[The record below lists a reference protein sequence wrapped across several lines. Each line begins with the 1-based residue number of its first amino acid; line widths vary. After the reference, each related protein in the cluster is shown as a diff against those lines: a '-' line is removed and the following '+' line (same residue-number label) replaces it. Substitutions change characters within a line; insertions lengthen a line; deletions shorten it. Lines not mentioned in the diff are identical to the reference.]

1 MNLTTRIAELLRRA
15 RYWVASEAESSGGMD
30 EEMRLHLEYRARKLM
45 RDEGMTEKD
54 AMQEARRRFGNA
66 LHLREKSRDMWG
78 LGRIDDWTRD
88 LLIAIRALAR
98 RPGFTATAVLT
109 LAIGIGAN
117 TAVFSVVHSVLL
129 KPLAYPEPDRLVAV
143 VTKAPGA
150 QGLTF
155 ASGDLPLSASMWAT
169 FADQNQ
175 TLEAVGVWTPGNVNI
190 TQFEEPEQI
199 RVAFVGEGV
208 LAALRVQPLAGR
220 LFEAGE
226 YVPSSTPTPVILSHR
241 YWQRRFGSDPS
252 AVGRTLR
259 IDSRNRDVIGVMPAG
274 FRMVNAEAD
283 LLIPLRLDRSKLQLP
298 GFGLEAIGRLKPG
311 VDITAANT
319 DLARLIPVWMRSWPA
334 AAGVDPKVYESWRIT
349 PALRPLNQAVIGTA
363 GDILWPVMA
372 TIAVVMLIAAANVAS
387 LMLVRMDGQ
396 QQEIATRSALGATP
410 QRIARELMV
419 ESTVLALAGGAL
431 GLLAADAGVSLLVAT
446 GPAMLPRLHETAVD
460 GTAAWFTLGFSVFA
474 GLLTGLL
481 PAMRL
486 LRGDGGI
493 GSAMR
498 SSGRTASGSRDR
510 GRTRNTLVVAQ
521 VGLAAVLLISAGLMI
536 RTVYSLRQV
545 EPGFTNAEQIQ
556 TVRIAVPGGMEQ
568 VIRAEHDIVNNL
580 SAIPGVE
587 SVAFISE
594 IPMDGRKRG
603 WDAVCAEGKQE
614 LHAGTIPPTR
624 TFKMVSPGFFR
635 TMGTRLIA
643 GRDLTWSDV
652 FDRRPSV
659 LLSENLAREMFGG
672 SQAALGQRIG
682 SCVPGSPMQEVIG
695 VVQDMRDDGLHKAS
709 PAIVYWRPL
718 VDDMYGPGDV
728 NFMRNLTLVMRTASS
743 GEGFLKD
750 ISRAVWS
757 VNKSVPLASSQSMQ
771 AVVEQSMAP
780 ASFALVMLS
789 IAGAMALLLGVIG
802 LYGVI
807 AYSVSQRRREMGIR
821 LALGARPGELK
832 ADFVRQSLMLTGG
845 GVVLGLL
852 ASAGL
857 MRLMQAAL
865 YGTSPLDPLTYA
877 VVPAILLCAAVAA
890 SYLPARRVSSV
901 DPVEALRADG

>member
-1 MNLTTRIAELLRRA
+1 MNLTTRIAETLRRA
-15 RYWVASEAESSGGMD
+15 RYWIAGEAESTSGMD

-54 AMQEARRRFGNA
+54 AMREARRRFGNP
-66 LHLREKSRDMWG
+66 LHLRERSRDMWG
-78 LGRIDDWTRD
+78 LGRIDDWMRD
-88 LLIAIRALAR
+88 LRIAIRALTR

-150 QGLTF
+150 QGLAS
-155 ASGDLPLSASMWAT
+155 ASGELPLSASMWAT
-169 FADQNQ
+169 FADQNR
-175 TLEAVGVWTPGNVNI
+175 TLDAVGVWTPGNVNI

-199 RVAFVGEGV
+199 RVAFVSEGV
-208 LAALRVQPLAGR
+208 LAALRVQPVVGR
-220 LFEAGE
+220 VFSAGE
-226 YVPSSTPTPVILSHR
+226 YVPSNAPTPVILSHR
-241 YWQRRFGSDPS
+241 YWQRRFGSEPS

-259 IDSRNRDVIGVMPAG
+259 IDARERDIIGVMPAG
-274 FRMVNAEAD
+274 FRMVSSEAD
-283 LLIPLRLDRSKLQLP
+283 LLIPLRFDRSKLTLP
-298 GFGLEAIGRLKPG
+298 GFGLEAVGRLKPG
-311 VDITAANT
+311 VDIAAANA
-319 DLARLIPVWMRSWPA
+319 DLARLVPVWMRSWPTV
-334 AAGVDPKVYESWRIT
+334 AGVDPKVYESWRIT
-349 PALRPLNQAVIGTA
+349 PALRPLQQEVIGTA

-410 QRIARELMV
+410 QRIARELLV
-419 ESTVLALAGGAL
+419 ESTMLALVGGAL
-431 GLLAADAGVSLLVAT
+431 GLLAADAGVRLLVAA
-446 GPAMLPRLHETAVD
+446 GPAMMLPRLHETAVD
-460 GTAAWFTLGFSVFA
+460 GTAAWFTLGFSIFA

-486 LRGDGGI
+486 MRSEGGI

-498 SSGRTASGSRDR
+498 SSSRTASGSRDR
-510 GRTRNTLVVAQ
+510 GRTRNMLVMAQ

-545 EPGFTNAEQIQ
+545 EPGFSNPAQIQ
-556 TVRIAVPGGMEQ
+556 TVRLAVPGSMEQ
-568 VIRAEHDIVNNL
+568 VLRAEHDIVNNL

-587 SVAFISE
+587 SVALISE

-603 WDAVCAEGKQE
+603 WDAVCVEGKQE

-643 GRDLTWSDV
+643 GRDLTWNEV
-652 FDRRPSV
+652 LGLRPRV

-672 SQAALGQRIG
+672 AQAALGQRMG

-695 VVQDMRDDGLHKAS
+695 VVQDMPDGGVHKAS
-709 PAIVYWRPL
+709 PAIVYWPPA
-718 VDDMYGPGDV
+718 VNGMYEPGV
-728 NFMRNLTLVMRTASS
+728 NFMRNLTIVMRTAAG
-743 GEGFLKD
+743 GEGLLKD

-757 VNKSVPLASSQSMQ
+757 VNKTVPLASQQSMQ
-771 AVVEQSMAP
+771 AVLDQSMAP

-807 AYSVSQRRREMGIR
+807 AYAVSQRRREMGIR
-821 LALGARPGELK
+821 LALGARPADLK
-832 ADFVRQSLMLTGG
+832 GQFVRQSLLLAGG

-857 MRLMQAAL
+857 MQLMRATL
-865 YGTSPLDPLTYA
+865 FGTSPLDPLTYA